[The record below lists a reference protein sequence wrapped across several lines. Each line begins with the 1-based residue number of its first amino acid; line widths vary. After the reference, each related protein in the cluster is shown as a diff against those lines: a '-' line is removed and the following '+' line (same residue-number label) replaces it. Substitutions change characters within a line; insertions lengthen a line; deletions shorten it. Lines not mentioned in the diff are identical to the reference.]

1 MFYQILAQY
10 KDVWDVERKWTAS
23 AKLKADFKRIR
34 KELEM
39 NNQVVEE
46 FLQEAIIMKRFNHP
60 NVISLFGVSVHNN
73 KPCIILPLLINGDLK
88 SYLKWKDVSIT

>member
-1 MFYQILAQY
+1 M
-10 KDVWDVERKWTAS
+10 WDVERKWTAS

-60 NVISLFGVSVHNN
+60 NVMLFQCGISPFTSESFPNKFRIWNN
-73 KPCIILPLLINGDLK
+73 SSSWFMCNTSKIC
-88 SYLKWKDVSIT
+88 